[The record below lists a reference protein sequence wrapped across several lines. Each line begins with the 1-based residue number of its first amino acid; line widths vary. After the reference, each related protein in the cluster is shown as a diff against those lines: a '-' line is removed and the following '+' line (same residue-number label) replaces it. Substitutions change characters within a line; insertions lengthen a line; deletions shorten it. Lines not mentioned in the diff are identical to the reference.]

1 MPDYQCGRCKTI
13 YQDCKDQ
20 PTCTVSKQCKDGM
33 FVKLYTPTP
42 VVAQVTVPTTYTK
55 DMYGIVRGNWAGG
68 GHKPQGVVYVHED
81 GEYAISRD
89 DSSHDGGHACWKG
102 FKLKAQGWCYIGSF
116 GPDLTK
122 VNRGGVSTD
131 DTSELPN

>member
-1 MPDYQCGRCKTI
+1 MPAGR
-13 YQDCKDQ
+13 
-20 PTCTVSKQCKDGM
+20 
-33 FVKLYTPTP
+33 
-42 VVAQVTVPTTYTK
+42 
-55 DMYGIVRGNWAGG
+55 
-68 GHKPQGVVYVHED
+68 
-81 GEYAISRD
+81 
-89 DSSHDGGHACWKG
+89 G